1 MRSDLPTGTVT
12 FLFTDVEGSTRL
24 LHELGAEAYADAL
37 ADHRRV
43 VREACAATGGVEVDT
58 QGDAFFVAFPSAPGA
73 AAAAQAITDALE
85 PGPISLRIG
94 LHTGTPLVTDES
106 YVGDDVHY
114 AARVAAS
121 GHGGQILLSRSAREL
136 VDGLSLIDLGEHR
149 LKDIEG
155 AVSIYQ
161 LGDKTFP
168 PLKTIS
174 NTNLP
179 RPASSFIG
187 RERELDE
194 VLGEIRDGA
203 RLLTLTGPGGSGKT
217 RLALEAATELV
228 PSYKAGVFWVG
239 LAALREPSLVTDT
252 IAQTLGAKDG
262 LAAHIGEREMLL
274 LLDNLEQVIEAAPEL
289 SGLVQSCPNL
299 ALLVTSRELLR
310 VHGEVEYAVPPL
322 VSSEAVSLFCER
334 SRLDAT
340 DEIAELCARLDDL
353 PLAVELAAAR
363 AKALSPAQILDRL
376 SDRLDLL
383 RGGRDA
389 EARQQ
394 TLRATIAW
402 SYDLLSEDEQ
412 RVFRA
417 LAVFVG
423 GCTLEAAEAV
433 AKADLNTMQSLV
445 EKSLLRFTNDRYWML
460 ETIREYAAER
470 LHNEC
475 EDSEILERHARWYL
489 RLAKSAHGEL
499 RGPSQADWLERL
511 HAELENLR
519 GAIRWAQEH
528 DDSLEVELA
537 GATWYFLSLRGL
549 LREALGYLEQAIE
562 TANNAPSL
570 DQSELLYGGAYVAL
584 RTGDYAAVGRWG
596 EQRLELG
603 RARGD
608 ASVIARSL
616 VSVALA
622 AELQDNDLGR
632 AKTLYGEAA
641 QVARDYGDTRSLGIA
656 LSNLGNI
663 AVSEDDLET
672 ARLYYQQGLELHGEL
687 SDAHGEAGSLASL
700 ANLELVEGDFDEAA
714 ALLAESVRIA
724 SNLGAR
730 ELIHICLVSLA
741 DVAAQRGEAVRAAR
755 LLGAADA
762 LREEIGLFR
771 SPDRFDQEQLMRITR
786 VLDDNDP
793 ALVAAQSEGAAMT
806 LGEAIEFALSPI
818 DSPTPAEQAPP
829 R

>member
-1 MRSDLPTGTVT
+1 M
-12 FLFTDVEGSTRL
+12 
-24 LHELGAEAYADAL
+24 
-37 ADHRRV
+37 
-43 VREACAATGGVEVDT
+43 
-58 QGDAFFVAFPSAPGA
+58 
-73 AAAAQAITDALE
+73 
-85 PGPISLRIG
+85 
-94 LHTGTPLVTDES
+94 
-106 YVGDDVHY
+106 
-114 AARVAAS
+114 
-121 GHGGQILLSRSAREL
+121 
-136 VDGLSLIDLGEHR
+136 
-149 LKDIEG
+149 
-155 AVSIYQ
+155 
-161 LGDKTFP
+161 
-168 PLKTIS
+168 
-174 NTNLP
+174 
-179 RPASSFIG
+179 
-187 RERELDE
+187 
-194 VLGEIRDGA
+194 
-203 RLLTLTGPGGSGKT
+203 
-217 RLALEAATELV
+217 
-228 PSYKAGVFWVG
+228 
-239 LAALREPSLVTDT
+239 
-252 IAQTLGAKDG
+252 
-262 LAAHIGEREMLL
+262 
-274 LLDNLEQVIEAAPEL
+274 
-289 SGLVQSCPNL
+289 
-299 ALLVTSRELLR
+299 
-310 VHGEVEYAVPPL
+310 
-322 VSSEAVSLFCER
+322 SEE
-334 SRLDAT
+334 
-340 DEIAELCARLDDL
+340 
-353 PLAVELAAAR
+353 
-363 AKALSPAQILDRL
+363 
-376 SDRLDLL
+376 
-383 RGGRDA
+383 
-389 EARQQ
+389 
-394 TLRATIAW
+394 
-402 SYDLLSEDEQ
+402 EQ
-412 RVFRA
+412 RLFRA
-417 LAVFVG
+417 LSVFAG
-423 GCTLEAAEAV
+423 GCTLDAAEEV
-433 AKADLNTMQSLV
+433 AGADLDTLQSLV
-445 EKSLLRFTNDRYWML
+445 EKSLLRFTDERFWML

-641 QVARDYGDTRSLGIA
+641 QVARDCGDTRSLGIA

-724 SNLGAR
+724 SSLGAR

-771 SPDRFDQEQLMRITR
+771 SPDRFDQEQLMRITK

-793 ALVAAQSEGAAMT
+793 ALVAAQFEGGAMT
-806 LGEAIEFALSPI
+806 LDEAIELALSPI
-818 DSPTPAEQAPP
+818 DSSPTPAEQAPP